1 MRLTKIV
8 ITLGPSTDSEE
19 MIEKLAEKGVNII
32 RFNFSHDTHERHL
45 EKINRVREVGNRLGK
60 NFALLL
66 DTKGPEIR
74 LGTFANDFE
83 VYEKGEI
90 VKICKKEMLGTHEMF
105 HIQCPELFDD
115 ISVNDFILIDDGK
128 QKVTVLE
135 NDGEVLTCRVEVAGP
150 IKTRKGCNVPNVK
163 LTMPFI
169 SEKDLSD
176 VEFAC
181 DNDLDYIAA
190 SFVRHKQDVLD
201 IRSIL
206 KRKGKENIQIIAKI
220 ENQEGFDN
228 LEDILQVADGIMVA
242 RGDLG
247 VEVET
252 QFVPIY
258 QKKIIKLA
266 NKYGKPVITATH
278 MLDSMTTNPRPTR
291 AEAGDVCNAVLDGTD
306 CVMLSGESAA
316 GDYPIEAINTM
327 SVICEAAEKMIP
339 YNERLEKYKK
349 YNQNTIQDAIGI
361 SISDATIAL
370 DIACIVVF
378 TQSGSTAK
386 KISKFRP
393 NVPILAVTFSKHIQR
408 SLESFW
414 GVKSVYSEAKNQMI
428 NDDDLASKI
437 AKEHGYKPGQLI
449 IISAGYPTGVGS
461 ANMMKIVEIK

>member
-181 DNDLDYIAA
+181 DHDLDYIAA

-201 IRSIL
+201 IREIL

-228 LEDILQVADGIMVA
+228 LEEILEVADGVMVA

-266 NKYGKPVITATH
+266 NKFGKPVITATH

-327 SVICEAAEKMIP
+327 GIICEAAEKMIP
-339 YNERLEKYKK
+339 YNERLEKFKK
-349 YNQNTIQDAIGI
+349 FNQNTIQDAIGI

-408 SLESFW
+408 SLESYW
-414 GVKSVYSEAKNQMI
+414 GVKSVYSDTKNQMI

-437 AKEHGYKPGQLI
+437 AKENGYKPGQLI

-461 ANMMKIVEIK
+461 ANMMKIIEIK

>member
-8 ITLGPSTDSEE
+8 ITLGPSTDSVE
-19 MIEKLAEKGVNII
+19 MIEKLAEKDVNII

-115 ISVNDFILIDDGK
+115 ISVNDYILIDDGK

-327 SVICEAAEKMIP
+327 GVICEAAEKMIP
-339 YNERLEKYKK
+339 YNERLEKFKK